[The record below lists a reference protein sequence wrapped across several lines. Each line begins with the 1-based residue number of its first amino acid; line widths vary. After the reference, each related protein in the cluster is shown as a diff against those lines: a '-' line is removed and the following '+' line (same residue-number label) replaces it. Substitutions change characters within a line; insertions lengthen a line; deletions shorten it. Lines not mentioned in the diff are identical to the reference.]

1 MGIGELTGRERART
15 RRRRWAEETVREAPV
30 RIDAPVRRIDH
41 ALGEELARWSTL
53 RSRAAIEADAGYRRE
68 RAQVQALLHGFQWDV
83 RPATARATAR
93 PGRLRAAAW
102 NVERGKRWEALCGVL
117 EEHPGLRDLDVLML
131 TEVDHGMGRSGNRDV
146 AAALAQ
152 RLGMGHVFAPSHL
165 VLSPGDHAEQDH
177 GVPNTLALHGSALLT
192 RFPVRRACG
201 VGLPEYGDK
210 LDALERRLG
219 SKRALLVELE
229 TPEAMLTVAL
239 VHLDPFSSPLHRA
252 RQMRRVT
259 AALPELDG
267 RHVLLGGDLNTNTYD
282 LGSPLRLALNLSA
295 KLLRWGF
302 AGTVAHYMIPEQR
315 LERPVF
321 DAMAA
326 AGLHIDG
333 FVDRDSHTIRF
344 DLNDPEY
351 LDKAQRVLPRPVFQW
366 LQRRIE
372 PWHGAVPMR
381 MDWLAGRGVQP
392 TSAWTVER
400 PRFRGGHVSDHDPI
414 AVELEWPPAAGH
426 APRGHR

>member
-15 RRRRWAEETVREAPV
+15 RRRRWAEEGAREALV
-30 RIDAPVRRIDH
+30 RIDVPVRRIDH
-41 ALGEELARWSTL
+41 ALGEELQRWCTL
-53 RSRAAIEADAGYRRE
+53 PNRSAIERDPGYRRA
-68 RAQVQALLHGFQWDV
+68 RAEVQALLHGFQWDV
-83 RPATARATAR
+83 RPATAVATAR

-102 NVERGKRWEALCGVL
+102 NVERGKRWETLCGVL
-117 EEHPGLRDLDVLML
+117 EEHPGLRDLDVLLL

-146 AAALAQ
+146 AAQLARQ
-152 RLGMGHVFAPSHL
+152 LGMGHVFAPSHL

-210 LDALERRLG
+210 LDAVERRLG

-229 TPEAMLTVAL
+229 APGGTLTVAL

-259 AALPELDG
+259 EALRDLDG
-267 RHVLLGGDLNTNTYD
+267 RHVLLGGDFNTNTYD
-282 LGSPLRLALNLSA
+282 LGSPLRLAVSLGH
-295 KLLRWGF
+295 KMLRFGF
-302 AGTVAHYMIPEQR
+302 AGTIAQYMIPEQR

-321 DAMAA
+321 DVLAQ
-326 AGLHIDG
+326 AGLTIDG

-351 LDKAQRVLPRPVFQW
+351 LEKAQRVLPRPLFEW

-372 PWHGAVPMR
+372 PWGGAVPMR
-381 MDWLAGRGVQP
+381 MDWLAGRGVRP
-392 TSAWTVER
+392 TEAWTVER
-400 PRFRGGHVSDHDPI
+400 PRFQGGHVSDHDPI
-414 AVELEWPPAAGH
+414 GVELEWPPAGA
-426 APRGHR
+426 RTD

>member
-15 RRRRWAEETVREAPV
+15 RRRRWAEEGAREALV
-30 RIDAPVRRIDH
+30 RIDVPERRIDH
-41 ALGEELARWSTL
+41 ALGEELQRWSTL
-53 RSRAAIEADAGYRRE
+53 RSRSAIERDLGYRRH
-68 RAQVQALLHGFQWDV
+68 RAQVQALLHGFQWDLG
-83 RPATARATAR
+83 PATAQATARA
-93 PGRLRAAAW
+93 GRLRAAAW
-102 NVERGKRWEALCGVL
+102 NVERGKRWETLCGVL
-117 EEHPGLRDLDVLML
+117 EEHPGLRDLDLLLL

-146 AAALAQ
+146 AALLAR

-192 RFPVRRACG
+192 RFPVLRACG

-210 LDALERRLG
+210 LDAVERRLG
-219 SKRALLVELE
+219 SKRALLVELAAPGG
-229 TPEAMLTVAL
+229 TLTVAL

-259 AALPELDG
+259 EVLRDLDG
-267 RHVLLGGDLNTNTYD
+267 RHVLLGGDFNTNTYD
-282 LGSPLRLALNLSA
+282 LGSPLRLVYSLSQNM
-295 KLLRWGF
+295 LRFGF
-302 AGTVAHYMIPEQR
+302 AGTIAQYMMPERR

-321 DAMAA
+321 DVLAK
-326 AGLHIDG
+326 AGLTIDG

-351 LDKAQRVLPRPVFQW
+351 LDKAKRVLPRPLFQW

-372 PWHGAVPMR
+372 PWGGAIPMR
-381 MDWLAGRGVQP
+381 MDWLAGRGVRP
-392 TSAWTVER
+392 TAAWTVER
-400 PRFRGGHVSDHDPI
+400 PRFQGGHVSDHDPI
-414 AVELEWPPAAGH
+414 GVELEWPPVPEGARTG
-426 APRGHR
+426 

>member
-15 RRRRWAEETVREAPV
+15 RRRRWAEETAREVPLRV
-30 RIDAPVRRIDH
+30 DVPVRRIDH
-41 ALGEELARWSTL
+41 ALGEELARWSALPT
-53 RSRAAIEADAGYRRE
+53 RAAIERDAGYRRH

-83 RPATARATAR
+83 RAATAEATAR
-93 PGRLRAAAW
+93 PGRLRVGAW
-102 NVERGKRWEALCGVL
+102 NVERGKRWETLCGVL
-117 EEHPGLRDLDVLML
+117 EEHPGLRDLDVLLL

-146 AAALAQ
+146 AAGLGQ
-152 RLGMGHVFAPSHL
+152 RLGLGHVFAPSHL

-192 RFPVRRACG
+192 RFPVRRVCG

-229 TPEAMLTVAL
+229 APGAILTVAL

-252 RQMRRVT
+252 RQMRRVVEV
-259 AALPELDG
+259 LRELDG
-267 RHVLLGGDLNTNTYD
+267 RHVVLGGDLNTNTYD
-282 LGSPLRLALNLSA
+282 LGSPLRLAVNLGG
-295 KLLRWGF
+295 KLLRYGF
-302 AGTVAHYMIPEQR
+302 AGTLAQYMIPDRR
-315 LERPVF
+315 LERPLFKV
-321 DAMAA
+321 MAD
-326 AGLHIDG
+326 AGLSIDG

-381 MDWLAGRGVQP
+381 MDWLAGRGVRP
-392 TSAWTVER
+392 TAAWTVER
-400 PRFRGGHVSDHDPI
+400 PRFQGGHVSDHDPI
-414 AVELEWPPAAGH
+414 GVEVSWPPLD
-426 APRGHR
+426 PR